1 MDSTELTSFFATG
14 DAVVYSSLG
23 IGFIKDLETRNDKK
37 YLRIKLKSSDMDVLL
52 PEHEAVNLGLRHIC
66 SKDDVESAFN
76 LLSEKEVKCAQDWKT
91 RMEENKVLLK
101 SGEIKSIA
109 MVVNVL
115 YRRSK
120 IKELPTLERKLY
132 ESALSMLVDESS
144 YVLGINSEE
153 TRREIFTKLEE

>member
-37 YLRIKLKSSDMDVLL
+37 YLRIKLKSSDMDVLV
-52 PEHEAVNLGLRHIC
+52 PEQEAVNLGLRHIG